1 MEKTISGANLLL
13 LDELSDEKFNQEECE
28 LLFRVI
34 AERSECSSTV
44 ITHQSCS
51 SFFVDIHK

>member
-1 MEKTISGANLLL
+1 MLL